1 MFKQKVSLLATMFL
15 FLSFVNLFTFPK
27 NQVQQKHV
35 DTSPY
40 FLIAEG
46 FYKDCLAEG
55 RLDEF
60 CYSKKFGELSQRESL
75 QTNLAVL
82 TQLEQIDPNARGCH
96 SIAHTITF
104 FVLEKNPDSWQ
115 EMLNQ
120 VSSNRCSGGF
130 VHGVL
135 EAHSRFDK
143 NFVLNEKT
151 IPEICSLLP
160 EGEEEHNCSHILGH
174 ILLATNEGYISSA
187 VGVCQKIPQ
196 ALRNECLGGVF
207 MENMTLDNLIAHG
220 IVEIHLNWNK
230 EATENQERICNKYGE
245 LAAQACW
252 REISHMYAFTSNN
265 NPITVWD
272 LCFENS
278 NNHISA
284 TECYMHGAA
293 IAVSSSN
300 FSESNLKWLC
310 NPYASSQSRYRHCL
324 SSVVDSLMAS
334 SIHFTD
340 RAIAFCQTILDGE
353 KEECF
358 NFLGERLVRLT
369 DINERK
375 ILCSG
380 APSEYKNMCLGRKSS
395 AMIQ

>member
-220 IVEIHLNWNK
+220 IVEIHLNWNLEIGLFEYLDWYCEK
-230 EATENQERICNKYGE
+230 YRKQVIVSTHSRVIFRERFYKKTQFLIWDKNNICCAK
-245 LAAQACW
+245 
-252 REISHMYAFTSNN
+252 EISDEQKSSIAGEIASDIKVIA
-265 NPITVWD
+265 PIVKTFFVED
-272 LCFENS
+272 HN
-278 NNHISA
+278 
-284 TECYMHGAA
+284 
-293 IAVSSSN
+293 
-300 FSESNLKWLC
+300 
-310 NPYASSQSRYRHCL
+310 HCL
-324 SSVVDSLMAS
+324 V
-334 SIHFTD
+334 IKKF
-340 RAIAFCQTILDGE
+340 GE
-353 KEECF
+353 IF
-358 NFLGERLVRLT
+358 
-369 DINERK
+369 I
-375 ILCSG
+375 
-380 APSEYKNMCLGRKSS
+380 
-395 AMIQ
+395 